1 MQRCP
6 YLYEMKERLLEDS
19 VPTKI
24 IMPKEVP
31 PPCPPLPKDQQPLIQ
46 PKLPVAT
53 VVKIDNAGYTHTR
66 TTPTRSVEQ
75 TPLVAEKPESKFFPI
90 CQKFFPK
97 NAKTSLFIVTSFV
110 YAKLLVVICLAYV
123 VSDIVTHNIP
133 PYYYEGFFT
142 YLYGL
147 SILFLLYV
155 FCFLLQESSCCTAEE
170 KQPKPPAKNK
180 AKEKE
185 AKAKKDKEDKEKKK
199 KEAEAQ
205 KKEKKKEKDKKDKK
219 QEKSTYRRNSEGV
232 VDAGLAAVPVPVEE
246 ITQSQ
251 GATVVSQEPTPAA
264 PVAPVAAPPSAQPPP
279 GGEPETV
286 EGGGSEGRGR
296 CKRKTSQSDRS
307 HGSFFLR
314 IGAIAFGLGTMI
326 YIGLEFGLFFE
337 IPFNSPCYM
346 ILKGVNPVLQMIFT
360 FMQMYFIFMNS
371 RLNIHR
377 FKVIARFGLMHI
389 VATNICVWI
398 RTFFIEYLK
407 DITKYHVRYFN
418 GTNITTEAVFTESV
432 KYHNLRNANAILGTH
447 RGSPEQMF
455 DLRTVPPASTT
466 ISTLFN
472 RFITTLRPTP
482 RNANPSWPFAP
493 PTPSK
498 NYTGNLWRL
507 MPTTSTTTTT
517 RLTPRTTV
525 ARVWRAVSTAITSTI
540 TPSTTT
546 STTTTTTTTTTPLP
560 TTTPTTTTTSTTP
573 FPTTTAATT
582 TTTLSFGSLFDSNLV
597 RSITADNINSAST
610 ENKAVEL
617 FPELGNAISSNN
629 DTEFLNDIV
638 PQAFSFYGSYNATAN
653 SSDRCG
659 RLNIMGTIVEDSGPY
674 LYPFI
679 IEFSLIGAAVIYVM
693 WKHIGKNPKYVNQ
706 ENLEH
711 RLEIMLSRRAVA
723 LAQAQQQG
731 RVDCVGASKGLFFG
745 LLMLVG
751 SLICLILFFV
761 LISNDTFK
769 LLAVYLAEVSHCA
782 LLALSI
788 VATLIGFIRVKSLK
802 FKKEEQSDLNDI
814 LLRVSAFGLFLYAV
828 FSVIAGHLNAFSV
841 EVNLLAMITGILVV
855 VQVLLQLLFIADVS
869 RRRVHLPEHDRTKP
883 GRQVVTFLLICN
895 ITIWIIYTF
904 ESRKVEN
911 NPVQLRYYGYLT
923 WSMVQRLTLPL
934 CIFHRFHSAVALAE
948 IWKTSYKPRLE

>member
-6 YLYEMKERLLEDS
+6 YLYEMKERLLEDTI
-19 VPTKI
+19 PMKI

-31 PPCPPLPKDQQPLIQ
+31 PPCPPLPKDQQPLIVQ
-46 PKLPVAT
+46 HKPVAT
-53 VVKIDNAGYTHTR
+53 IVKIDNAGLTH
-66 TTPTRSVEQ
+66 TTPTHCTADQ
-75 TPLVAEKPESKFFPI
+75 TPLVPEKPESKFFPI
-90 CQKFFPK
+90 CQKIFPK

-110 YAKLLVVICLAYV
+110 YAKLLVVICIAYV
-123 VSDIVTHNIP
+123 ISDIVTHNIP

-142 YLYGL
+142 YLYGF

-155 FCFLLQESSCCTAEE
+155 FCFLLQESSCCSGNE
-170 KQPKPPAKNK
+170 KQPKPVPKKNV
-180 AKEKE
+180 
-185 AKAKKDKEDKEKKK
+185 KDKEVKNKKEKDDKEKKK

-205 KKEKKKEKDKKDKK
+205 KKQKKEKKDKKDKK

-251 GATVVSQEPTPAA
+251 AATVVSQEQPPVAPAA
-264 PVAPVAAPPSAQPPP
+264 PAAPGATTAQQTTRQPTPPADSVAI
-279 GGEPETV
+279 E
-286 EGGGSEGRGR
+286 SSSDSKIK
-296 CKRKTSQSDRS
+296 CKRKTSQNDHS

-326 YIGLEFGLFFE
+326 YIGLEFGVFFE
-337 IPFNSPCYM
+337 VPFNSPCYM
-346 ILKGVNPVLQMIFT
+346 ILKGVNPTLQMIFT

-407 DITKYHVRYFN
+407 DITKYHLKFN
-418 GTNITTEAVFTESV
+418 NSTNLSSEEAFSGSHKAIPDKVLQTTTSFTT
-432 KYHNLRNANAILGTH
+432 L
-447 RGSPEQMF
+447 
-455 DLRTVPPASTT
+455 PPVSTT
-466 ISTLFN
+466 VATFFN
-472 RFITTLRPTP
+472 KIVTTLRPSP
-482 RNANPSWPFAP
+482 HNPNPWYFPI
-493 PTPSK
+493 TTTVK
-498 NYTGNLWRL
+498 NSPGNLWK
-507 MPTTSTTTTT
+507 MVTTTT
-517 RLTPRTTV
+517 
-525 ARVWRAVSTAITSTI
+525 S
-540 TPSTTT
+540 TT
-546 STTTTTTTTTTPLP
+546 STTTTTTTPSP
-560 TTTPTTTTTSTTP
+560 TTTRIIPKTTVARVWRAITTSLSSSATPSATTTTTSTTP
-573 FPTTTAATT
+573 PITSKATFTTPTTTALPTT
-582 TTTLSFGSLFDSNLV
+582 ISFHNLFDSSLV
-597 RSITADNINSAST
+597 RSITADNINSAS
-610 ENKAVEL
+610 ENNVADL
-617 FPELGNAISSNN
+617 FPEIGNTHTNN
-629 DTEFLNDIV
+629 ETEFLNDII
-638 PQAFSFYGSYNATAN
+638 PQAFTFTSLYNRTSNN
-653 SSDRCG
+653 SDHCG

-679 IEFSLIGAAVIYVM
+679 IEFSLIGAAVIFVM
-693 WKHIGKNPKYVNQ
+693 WKHIGRNPKYVNQ

-723 LAQAQQQG
+723 LAQAQQHG

-761 LISNDTFK
+761 LVSNNTFRV
-769 LLAVYLAEVSHCA
+769 LAVYLAEVSHCA
-782 LLALSI
+782 LLVLSI
-788 VATLIGFIRVKSLK
+788 IAILIGFIRVKSLK

-814 LLRVSAFGLFLYAV
+814 LLRISAFGLFLYAV
-828 FSVIAGHLNAFSV
+828 FSVIAGHLHAFSQDA
-841 EVNLLAMITGILVV
+841 NLLAMITGILVV
-855 VQVLLQLLFIADVS
+855 IQVILQLLFIADVS
-869 RRRVHLPEHDRTKP
+869 RRRVHLPEHDRSKP

-904 ESRKVEN
+904 EMKKVEE
-911 NPVQLRYYGYLT
+911 NPVQLKYYGYLT
-923 WSMVQRLTLPL
+923 WAMVQRLTLPL